1 MKIEKAM
8 IPLKDL
14 NLTNRFLFDEVME
27 DSQTQQD
34 VLSIVLGRDISLLRH
49 NETEKEVRVSPI
61 IRSIRMDVFSMDE
74 EQTVYNTEMQ
84 PKRKNDLAKRSRYY
98 QALMDTSLLEPGIPS
113 YNLLNQTYLIVIM
126 TFDLFGYEKYRYTFI
141 PRCEEVPECS
151 LDDGAVRIFLS
162 TKGKNAGEVS
172 KELVD
177 FLHYLEDTTDVVA
190 ESTESERIKR
200 IHRRVRRVKSSEE
213 IGVKYMQAWEE
224 RYYDKQE
231 AQEEGR
237 AEGIAMGR
245 AEGITM
251 GRAEGITM
259 GRAEGIAMG
268 RAEVVQALIETYAEC
283 GISRQDAKQK
293 MMCKLKIDEPT
304 ALQYLEKYWEEAA
317 LE

>member
-1 MKIEKAM
+1 
-8 IPLKDL
+8 
-14 NLTNRFLFDEVME
+14 
-27 DSQTQQD
+27 
-34 VLSIVLGRDISLLRH
+34 
-49 NETEKEVRVSPI
+49 
-61 IRSIRMDVFSMDE
+61 
-74 EQTVYNTEMQ
+74 
-84 PKRKNDLAKRSRYY
+84 
-98 QALMDTSLLEPGIPS
+98 
-113 YNLLNQTYLIVIM
+113 M

-245 AEGITM
+245 AE
-251 GRAEGITM
+251 
-259 GRAEGIAMG
+259 
-268 RAEVVQALIETYAEC
+268 VVQALIETYVEC

-304 ALQYLEKYWEEAA
+304 ALQYLEKYWEEAPQF
-317 LE
+317 